1 MRISTERLEHIKT
14 VNENII
20 SHTSSI
26 IDRLNSLEENFEN
39 DQKNESP
46 KFKSLNNNFSAI
58 KEEHTMEN
66 LRTHRSQNQF
76 SSENP
81 QKLEKM
87 FDKPFLINVSAFD
100 HPSA

>member
-1 MRISTERLEHIKT
+1 
-14 VNENII
+14 
-20 SHTSSI
+20 
-26 IDRLNSLEENFEN
+26 
-39 DQKNESP
+39 
-46 KFKSLNNNFSAI
+46 
-58 KEEHTMEN
+58 MEN

-100 HPSA
+100 HPSAQIVTPKFYKEPKFFKETGSFVDQDSQIYDR

>member
-1 MRISTERLEHIKT
+1 
-14 VNENII
+14 
-20 SHTSSI
+20 
-26 IDRLNSLEENFEN
+26 
-39 DQKNESP
+39 
-46 KFKSLNNNFSAI
+46 
-58 KEEHTMEN
+58 MEN